1 MSKFG
6 KLVLILIIVS
16 LIFHK
21 KIIIYYYVNKLSNW
35 VERPVLIDQ
44 INFNYSG
51 LVKIKN
57 IRITNFEKF
66 YYQNIFEA
74 DEININIKLN
84 SLLTDLIIV
93 KDLNIKNPIF
103 YLDIKIDKDRNLNS
117 ISNKSLYED
126 NIGLAKKINENIP
139 DKIWPKKKRD
149 INFLIIKSNIEGA
162 KAKIRISNITYS
174 PTINLSNMNFSN
186 FGNEKKYQ
194 HYKDILRIM
203 LFDVFARTEN
213 IEVKKI
219 LKQIYKF

>member
-1 MSKFG
+1 
-6 KLVLILIIVS
+6 VS
-16 LIFHK
+16 
-21 KIIIYYYVNKLSNW
+21 
-35 VERPVLIDQ
+35 IDQ

-51 LVKIKN
+51 LIKIKN
-57 IRITNFEKF
+57 IRITNLEKF

-74 DEININIKLN
+74 DEIDINIKLN

-103 YLDIKIDKDRNLNS
+103 YLDIKIDKDKSLNQ
-117 ISNKSLYED
+117 SLYED

-139 DKIWPKKKRD
+139 DKIWPKKRRD

-162 KAKIRISNITYS
+162 KAKLKISNISYS

>member
-1 MSKFG
+1 MSKFS
-6 KLVLILIIVS
+6 KLILILIIIL

-21 KIIIYYYVNKLSNW
+21 KIITYYYVNKLSNW
-35 VERPVLIDQ
+35 VERPVSIDQ

-51 LVKIKN
+51 LIKIKN
-57 IRITNFEKF
+57 IRITNLEKF

-74 DEININIKLN
+74 DEIDINIKLN

-103 YLDIKIDKDRNLNS
+103 YLDIKIDKDKSLNQ
-117 ISNKSLYED
+117 SLYED

-139 DKIWPKKKRD
+139 DKIWPKKRRD

-162 KAKIRISNITYS
+162 KAKLKISNISYS